1 MRPRGSRLPLLAV
14 APVLIGFA
22 VTAPAYFSAP
32 TREEKTLVITQ
43 PVPTWCISVG
53 LFIASIALAA
63 ALGGGWWYLAGV
75 LPRPGDA
82 PGRAPIR

>member
-1 MRPRGSRLPLLAV
+1 LAV

-43 PVPTWCISVG
+43 PVPT
-53 LFIASIALAA
+53 
-63 ALGGGWWYLAGV
+63 
-75 LPRPGDA
+75 
-82 PGRAPIR
+82 